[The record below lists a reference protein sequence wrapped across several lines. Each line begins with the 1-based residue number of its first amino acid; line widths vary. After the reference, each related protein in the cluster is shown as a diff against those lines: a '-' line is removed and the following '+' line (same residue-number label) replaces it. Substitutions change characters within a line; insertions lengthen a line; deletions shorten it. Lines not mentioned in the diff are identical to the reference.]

1 MWLRR
6 QTLPGTPNF
15 PSSSTFKALEW
26 VQKYTSRSGGNPK
39 HHANQDYRRN
49 HSRQYPGGTRLPIC
63 MWGPVIDGDFVQDA
77 LRNSFVQGKFV
88 KVPSIIGATTNEGR
102 AFAPAA
108 SSQTEVEDF
117 FQGRVSAP

>member
-1 MWLRR
+1 MR
-6 QTLPGTPNF
+6 TKTI
-15 PSSSTFKALEW
+15 AEIIA
-26 VQKYTSRSGGNPK
+26 
-39 HHANQDYRRN
+39 ANIKVP
-49 HSRQYPGGTRLPIC
+49 YPGGTRLPIG

-77 LRNSFVQGKFV
+77 LRNSFDQGKFV
-88 KVPSIIGATTNEGR
+88 KVPSIIGATTNEGQ